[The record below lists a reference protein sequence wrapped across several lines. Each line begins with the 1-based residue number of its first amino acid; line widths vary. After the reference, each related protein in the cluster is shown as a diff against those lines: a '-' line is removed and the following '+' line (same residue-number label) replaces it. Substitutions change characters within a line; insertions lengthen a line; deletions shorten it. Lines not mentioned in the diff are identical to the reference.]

1 MSQTLKKSA
10 KSALE
15 NAYVP
20 YSNFGVG
27 AAVKM
32 ESGNIYTGC
41 NIENASFS
49 LTCCAERTAI
59 FKAIS
64 EGETRFNEM
73 AVICYCRDFGPDS
86 IARKDNQLLFFQ
98 THSWGTIPFARA
110 YLKIPPALTISAT
123 LPRDLIGY
131 SLLRV
136 IFFRIWFSW
145 SISNSSP
152 VSTSLLRSSK
162 LSKGIRN
169 PPSTEFR

>member
-1 MSQTLKKSA
+1 MNQTLKKSA

-73 AVICYCRDFGPDS
+73 AVI
-86 IARKDNQLLFFQ
+86 ANTAK
-98 THSWGTIPFARA
+98 
-110 YLKIPPALTISAT
+110 
-123 LPRDLIGY
+123 
-131 SLLRV
+131 
-136 IFFRIWFSW
+136 
-145 SISNSSP
+145 P
-152 VSTSLLRSSK
+152 VSPCGSCRQVMAEFFSIDTVIYLLSIDGAQYK
-162 LSKGIRN
+162 TNI
-169 PPSTEFR
+169 TEILPFHFEL